1 MTINTI
7 PQTSSPVV
15 AQNTTPL
22 LAVEH
27 LTRSFGSV
35 TKPVLAVNDVSF
47 NLEPG
52 QIIAIVGESGSGKS
66 TLARLILRLLP
77 ASSGK
82 IIFEGESHTS
92 SNTRNYWRKVQAV
105 FQDPFAAFNQFYS
118 VRGVLL
124 QAARLVSGIS
134 SGERDKRML
143 EALLSVGLDPEE
155 MLDKTP
161 YQLSG
166 GQKQR
171 VMIARALMLQ
181 PKLLIADEPTSMLDA
196 SLRVSIL
203 NLLKD
208 IRDKYGMSILFITH
222 DIGQAY
228 YVSDHL
234 LVMYQGELVEQG
246 KTEEVIAQAK
256 HPYTQR
262 LMADVPKLHG

>member
-1 MTINTI
+1 MTG
-7 PQTSSPVV
+7 
-15 AQNTTPL
+15 AQLTMANPL
-22 LAVEH
+22 LEVEN
-27 LTRSFGSV
+27 LSRNFGSARN
-35 TKPVLAVNDVSF
+35 PVMAVKNVSF
-47 NLEPG
+47 SLQSAE
-52 QIIAIVGESGSGKS
+52 IMAIVGESGSGKS
-66 TLARLILRLLP
+66 TLARQILRLLP
-77 ASSGK
+77 ASAGHIK
-82 IIFEGESHTS
+82 FEGQDHTH
-92 SNTRNYWRKVQAV
+92 SNTLDYWRKVQAV
-105 FQDPFAAFNQFYS
+105 FQDPFAAFNQFYT
-118 VRGVLL
+118 VRRMLT
-124 QAARLVSGIS
+124 QAAKLVHGLSNE
-134 SGERDKRML
+134 ERDRRMN
-143 EALLSVGLDPEE
+143 EALLGVGMDPKE

-161 YQLSG
+161 YRLSG

-228 YVSDHL
+228 YVSDKL

-246 KTEEVIAQAK
+246 DTEKIINEAK

-262 LMADVPKLHG
+262 LMSDVPKLHG

>member
-1 MTINTI
+1 MTA
-7 PQTSSPVV
+7 TS
-15 AQNTTPL
+15 AQPL
-22 LAVEH
+22 LAVEN
-27 LTRSFGSV
+27 LTRSFGSG
-35 TKPVLAVNDVSF
+35 KNPVLAVNNVNF
-47 NLEPG
+47 QLEPG
-52 QIIAIVGESGSGKS
+52 EIMAIVGESGSGKS

-77 ASSGK
+77 ISSGK
-82 IIFEGESHTS
+82 INFEGQTLSAS
-92 SNTRNYWRKVQAV
+92 DTRNYWRKVQAV

-118 VRGVLL
+118 VRGVLT
-124 QAARLVSGIS
+124 QAARLVQGLS
-134 SGERDKRML
+134 SSEREKRMTD
-143 EALLSVGLDPEE
+143 ALISVGLDPIE

-181 PKLLIADEPTSMLDA
+181 PRLLIADEPTSMLDA

-208 IRDKYGMSILFITH
+208 LRDQYGMSILFITH

-228 YVSDHL
+228 YVSDRL

-246 KTEEVIAQAK
+246 KTEEVIANAK

-262 LMADVPKLHG
+262 LIADVPKLHG

>member
-1 MTINTI
+1 MTIGVT
-7 PQTSSPVV
+7 PRVSSPVV
-15 AQNTTPL
+15 PQVAPL
-22 LAVEH
+22 LRVEH
-27 LTRSFGSV
+27 LTRSFGSAAN
-35 TKPVLAVNDVSF
+35 PVLAVKDVSF
-47 NLEPG
+47 ELQPRE
-52 QIIAIVGESGSGKS
+52 IIAIVGESGSGKS

-77 ASSGK
+77 ITSGR
-82 IIFEGESHTS
+82 ISFEGEDHTRT
-92 SNTRNYWRKVQAV
+92 NTQAYWRKVQAV
-105 FQDPFAAFNQFYS
+105 FQDPFAAFNQFYT
-118 VRGVLL
+118 VRRVLM
-124 QAARLVSGIS
+124 QGSRLVAGLTEA
-134 SGERDKRML
+134 ERNKRMKD
-143 EALLSVGLDPEE
+143 ALLSVGMDPEE

-208 IRDKYGMSILFITH
+208 IRDQYGMSILFITH

-228 YVSDHL
+228 YVSDRL
-234 LVMYQGELVEQG
+234 LVMYQGEVVEQG

-262 LMADVPKLHG
+262 LMSDVPKLHG

>member
-1 MTINTI
+1 MTASV
-7 PQTSSPVV
+7 Q
-15 AQNTTPL
+15 PL
-22 LAVEH
+22 LAVEN
-27 LTRSFGSV
+27 LTRSFG
-35 TKPVLAVNDVSF
+35 TALNPVLAVNKVNF
-47 NLEPG
+47 QLEPG
-52 QIIAIVGESGSGKS
+52 EIMAIVGESGSGKS

-77 ASSGK
+77 ISSGK
-82 IIFEGESHTS
+82 IQFEGKTLS
-92 SNTRNYWRKVQAV
+92 SSDTRNYWRKVQAV

-118 VRGVLL
+118 VRGVLT
-124 QAARLVSGIS
+124 QAARLVVGLS
-134 SGERDKRML
+134 SVEREKRMTD
-143 EALLSVGLDPEE
+143 ALSSVGLDPIE

-208 IRDKYGMSILFITH
+208 LRDKYGMSILFITH

-228 YVSDHL
+228 YVSDRL

-246 KTEEVIAQAK
+246 KTEEVIANAQ

>member
-1 MTINTI
+1 MTASVV
-7 PQTSSPVV
+7 PQNSNAFVPS
-15 AQNTTPL
+15 AAPL

-35 TKPVLAVNDVSF
+35 AKPILAVKDVSF
-47 NLEPG
+47 QLEPG
-52 QIIAIVGESGSGKS
+52 QIIAVVGESGSGKS

-77 ASSGK
+77 VSSGK
-82 IIFEGESHTS
+82 ISFEGENHTS

-118 VRGVLL
+118 VRGVLT
-124 QAARLVSGIS
+124 QAARLVPGIS
-134 SGERDKRML
+134 SQEREKRMTD
-143 EALLSVGLDPEE
+143 AIRSVGLDPEE

-228 YVSDHL
+228 YVSDRL

-246 KTEEVIAQAK
+246 ATEEVIAQAK

>member
-1 MTINTI
+1 MTANT
-7 PQTSSPVV
+7 Q
-15 AQNTTPL
+15 PL
-22 LAVEH
+22 LAVEN
-27 LTRSFGSV
+27 LTRSFG
-35 TKPVLAVNDVSF
+35 TAANPVLAVNKVNF
-47 NLEPG
+47 QLEPG
-52 QIIAIVGESGSGKS
+52 EIMAIVGESGSGKS

-77 ASSGK
+77 ISSGK
-82 IIFEGESHTS
+82 INFEGKTLTTS
-92 SNTRNYWRKVQAV
+92 DTRNYWRKVQAV

-118 VRGVLL
+118 VRGVLT
-124 QAARLVSGIS
+124 QAARLVQGLS
-134 SGERDKRML
+134 SVEREKRMTD
-143 EALLSVGLDPEE
+143 ALSSVGLDPIE

-208 IRDKYGMSILFITH
+208 LRDKYGMSILFITH

-228 YVSDHL
+228 YVSDRL

-246 KTEEVIAQAK
+246 KTEEVIANAK

>member
-1 MTINTI
+1 MTAAAT
-7 PQTSSPVV
+7 PSSK
-15 AQNTTPL
+15 PL
-22 LAVEH
+22 LAVKN
-27 LTRSFGSV
+27 LTRSFGSAAH
-35 TKPVLAVNDVSF
+35 PVLAVNDVSF
-47 NLEPG
+47 QLEPG
-52 QIIAIVGESGSGKS
+52 EIIAIVGESGSGKS

-77 ASSGK
+77 ISSGK
-82 IIFEGESHTS
+82 ISFEDQNLGS
-92 SNTRNYWRKVQAV
+92 SNTLNYWRKVQAV
-105 FQDPFAAFNQFYS
+105 FQDPFAAFNQFYT
-118 VRGVLL
+118 VRGVLT
-124 QAARLVSGIS
+124 QAARLVPGLS
-134 SGERDKRML
+134 STERHKRMMD
-143 EALLSVGLDPEE
+143 ALSNVGLDANE

-208 IRDKYGMSILFITH
+208 LRDRYGMSILFITH

-228 YVSDHL
+228 YVSDRL
-234 LVMYQGELVEQG
+234 LVMYQGELVEHG
-246 KTEEVIAQAK
+246 KTEEVIAHAK

>member
-1 MTINTI
+1 MTATS
-7 PQTSSPVV
+7 PQ
-15 AQNTTPL
+15 PL
-22 LAVEH
+22 LAVEN

-35 TKPVLAVNDVSF
+35 THPVLAVNKVNF
-47 NLEPG
+47 QLEAG
-52 QIIAIVGESGSGKS
+52 EIMAIVGESGSGKS

-77 ASSGK
+77 ISSGK
-82 IIFEGESHTS
+82 IQFEGQTLTASD
-92 SNTRNYWRKVQAV
+92 TRHYWRKVQAV

-118 VRGVLL
+118 VRGVLT
-124 QAARLVSGIS
+124 QAARLVQGLS
-134 SGERDKRML
+134 SVEREKRMTD
-143 EALLSVGLDPEE
+143 ALISVGLDPIE

-208 IRDKYGMSILFITH
+208 LRDKYGMSILFITH

-228 YVSDHL
+228 YVSDRL